1 MCCLKCDQQ
10 VSGDTIPFGIQKTS
24 QLPPEVPEPREG
36 PWREAGRPLKTS
48 QDQPSGASQHSRY
61 FQTEDASPHSRLA
74 TWGTDFHPNPKPAT
88 SHRGMFAEIPLA
100 GPSVG
105 RKSRGHPPSRALAC
119 RGLASP
125 VPGLG
130 GGTKLRI
137 HFDVHLARTAKKTK
151 GADPPI
157 RGEHKI

>member
-1 MCCLKCDQQ
+1 MCCLKCDRQ

-36 PWREAGRPLKTS
+36 TRREAGRPLQTS

-61 FQTEDASPHSRLA
+61 FQAEDASPHSRLA
-74 TWGTDFHPNPKPAT
+74 TWGTDFYPNPKPAT
-88 SHRGMFAEIPLA
+88 SRRGMFIEIPQA

-119 RGLASP
+119 TGLASP
-125 VPGLG
+125 RAWTG
-130 GGTKLRI
+130 RWS
-137 HFDVHLARTAKKTK
+137 KT
-151 GADPPI
+151 
-157 RGEHKI
+157 